1 LQIKFYQE
9 VKNLKIFKSLE
20 EINNIEPCALA
31 LGNFDGVHKGHQELI
46 LRAVRAAKRHG
57 IKSAVFTF
65 SNHPR
70 NMIPGQKKVENIIY
84 NEEKATLI
92 EAFGVDYLFDI
103 PFTKEIQTMEAESFV
118 KDLIVGRFKAAE
130 TFCGFNYKFGYK
142 AAGNVKLLKALAKE
156 LGFTANEVHPV
167 TVDGE
172 VVSSTL
178 IRGLIKS
185 GEVDECIHYLGR
197 NYSIGGEVVV
207 GNKLGRTIGFPTSNI
222 MIDENMITP
231 PNGVYITNAIY
242 NGVSYPSITNVGVK
256 PTIGEYKKNMETHIF
271 NFDKELYGKHIK
283 IEFLKMTRDEVKFS
297 SVEELSAQIT
307 KDCEEAKAFHGL

>member
-1 LQIKFYQE
+1 MR
-9 VKNLKIFKSLE
+9 NLKIFRSLD
-20 EINNIEPCALA
+20 EINNIEPCAVA

-46 LRAVRAAKRHG
+46 HRAVRAAKRHG

-70 NMIPGQKKVENIIY
+70 NMIPGQKSVENIIY
-84 NEEKATLI
+84 NDEKAALI
-92 EAFGVDYLFDI
+92 EELGVDYLFDI
-103 PFTKEIQTMEAESFV
+103 PFTKEIMTMEPIDFV
-118 KDLIVGRFKAAE
+118 KGLIVEKFKATE
-130 TFCGFNYKFGYK
+130 TFCGFNYKFGFK
-142 AAGNVKLLKALAKE
+142 AAGNVKFLKACAKE
-156 LGFTANEVHPV
+156 MGFVANEVHPV
-167 TVDGE
+167 SVDGE

-178 IRGLIKS
+178 IRSLIKS
-185 GEVDECIHYLGR
+185 GEVDECLHYLGR

-242 NGVSYPSITNVGVK
+242 NGVTYPSITNVGVK

-271 NFDKELYGKHIK
+271 NFNKELYGKHIK

-297 SVEELSAQIT
+297 SVEELSAQIAR
-307 KDCEEAKAFHGL
+307 DCEEAKAFHGL

>member
-1 LQIKFYQE
+1 M
-9 VKNLKIFKSLE
+9 KIFRSLD
-20 EINNIEPCALA
+20 EINNIEPCAVA

-46 LRAVRAAKRHG
+46 HRAVRAAKRHG

-70 NMIPGQKKVENIIY
+70 NMIPGQKSVENIIY
-84 NEEKATLI
+84 NDEKAALI
-92 EAFGVDYLFDI
+92 EELGVDYLFDI
-103 PFTKEIQTMEAESFV
+103 PFTKEIMTMEPIDFV
-118 KDLIVGRFKAAE
+118 KGLIVE
-130 TFCGFNYKFGYK
+130 KFK
-142 AAGNVKLLKALAKE
+142 AAGNVKFLKACAKE
-156 LGFTANEVHPV
+156 MGFVANEVHPV
-167 TVDGE
+167 SVDGE

-185 GEVDECIHYLGR
+185 GEVDECLHYLGR

-242 NGVSYPSITNVGVK
+242 NGVTYPSITNVGVK

-297 SVEELSAQIT
+297 SVEELSNQIAR
-307 KDCEEAKAFHGL
+307 DCEEAKAFHGL